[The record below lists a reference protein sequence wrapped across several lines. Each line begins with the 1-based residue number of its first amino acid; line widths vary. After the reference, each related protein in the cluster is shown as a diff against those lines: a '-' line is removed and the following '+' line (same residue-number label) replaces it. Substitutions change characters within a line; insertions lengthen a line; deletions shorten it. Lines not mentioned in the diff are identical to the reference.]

1 MDIFQNSY
9 FALFVIIALGYLV
22 GRLKIKGLSL
32 DVSAII
38 FVALVFGHYGVIIP
52 KDFQNLGLVLFIFT
66 IGVQAGPGFFE
77 SFRKDG
83 RMLAL
88 FATLLIVAAG
98 LVTLAVVAGFGVD
111 KNIAIGLLTGAL
123 TSTPGLA
130 AAIDYTNSP
139 LASIGYGVAYPF
151 GVIGVI
157 VFVRLMPKMLG
168 KKVSDAEAEYNSEIY
183 KDFPEIIKKNFI
195 VENDN
200 VTGKSIGELKIRHMT
215 QAVIS
220 RVMRDET
227 AFAPTPSV
235 VLQKGDIIKAV
246 GTPDSLERVQL
257 LIGPETSI
265 EIPLDPQYDVRG
277 VLVTNKAVVNKTLGQ
292 INLLATYGAT
302 VTRIRRSGIDISPT
316 PNSKLQMADK
326 LIVACSKA
334 NMPIVARIFGDD
346 DKRLSDTDLLPVSI
360 GIIAGVLVGLIHITF
375 PGFDFS
381 FGLTGGVLLVALVL
395 SRIGRTGPL
404 IWTMSGAANNLLR
417 QLGLILFLASV
428 GTSAGAEIVST
439 FRQYGIELFAMG
451 AAITIIPMF
460 LALYAGKLLFRM
472 NLLTMFGAIT
482 GGMTSTPGLAA
493 ADSMTDTN
501 AHSIAYATVYPV
513 AMVLL
518 IVIVQFMNLLF

>member
-1 MDIFQNSY
+1 MELFSGSY
-9 FALFVIIALGYLV
+9 FALFVIIALGYLT
-22 GRLKIKGLSL
+22 GRIKIKGLSL

-38 FVALVFGHYGVIIP
+38 FVALIFGHFGIIIP

-77 SFRKDG
+77 SFKKDG
-83 RMLAL
+83 RKLAL

-98 LVTLAVVAGFGVD
+98 LVTLLIVAGFGID
-111 KNIAIGLLTGAL
+111 KSIAIGLLTGAL

-130 AAIDYTNSP
+130 AAIDYTKSP

-157 VFVRLMPKMLG
+157 LFVRLMPKLLG
-168 KKVSDAEAEYNSEIY
+168 QKVTDAENEYNAEMH
-183 KDFPEIIKKNFI
+183 KDFPEIIRKNFV
-195 VENDN
+195 VENLN
-200 VTGKSIGELKIRHMT
+200 VVGKSLGELKIRHMT

-227 AFAPTPSV
+227 AFTPTPSTQ
-235 VLQKGDIIKAV
+235 LCKGDIVKAV
-246 GTPDSLERVQL
+246 GTPEALDRVNL
-257 LIGPETSI
+257 LIGPETDT
-265 EIPLDPQYDVRG
+265 EIPLDPQYDVRT

-302 VTRIRRSGIDISPT
+302 ITRIRRSGIDISPT
-316 PNSKLQMADK
+316 PNSRLQMGDK
-326 LIVACSKA
+326 LIVASSKA
-334 NMPIVARIFGDD
+334 NMAIVARIFGDD
-346 DKRLSDTDLLPVSI
+346 DKRLSDTDLLPVAI
-360 GIIAGVLVGLIHITF
+360 GIILGILIGLIHITF
-375 PGFDFS
+375 ANLDFS
-381 FGLTGGVLLVALVL
+381 FGLTGGVLLVALIL

-417 QLGLILFLASV
+417 QFGLILFLASV
-428 GTSAGAEIVST
+428 GTSAGAEIVNT

-451 AAITIIPMF
+451 AVITLVPMVV
-460 LALYAGKLLFRM
+460 ALYAGKYLFNM
-472 NLLTMFGAIT
+472 NLLNLFGAIT

-493 ADSMTDTN
+493 ADSMTESN

-518 IVIVQFMNLLF
+518 ILVVQALNLVF

>member
-1 MDIFQNSY
+1 MDIFSNSY
-9 FALFVIIALGYLV
+9 FALFVIIAIGYLV
-22 GRLKIKGLSL
+22 GRIKIKGLSL

-38 FVALVFGHYGVIIP
+38 FVALVFGHYGIIIP

-77 SFRKDG
+77 SFKKDG
-83 RMLAL
+83 RKLAL
-88 FATLLIVAAG
+88 FSTLLIVTAG
-98 LVTLAVVAGFGVD
+98 LMALVAVTGFGID

-157 VFVRLMPKMLG
+157 LFVRFMPNLMRE
-168 KKVSDAEAEYNSEIY
+168 KVSEAEKEYSTEIF
-183 KDFPEIIKKNFI
+183 KDFPEIIKRNFV
-195 VENDN
+195 VENHS
-200 VTGKSIGELKIRHMT
+200 VVGKSIGGLKIRLMT

-220 RVMRDET
+220 RVMREET
-227 AFAPTPSV
+227 AFTPTPSTI
-235 VLQKGDIIKAV
+235 LNKGDIIKAV
-246 GTPDSLERVQL
+246 GTPESLERVNL
-257 LIGPETSI
+257 LIGPETDT
-265 EIPLDPQYDVRG
+265 EVPLDPQYDVRT
-277 VLVTNKAVVNKTLGQ
+277 VLVTSKAVVNKTLGQ

-316 PNSKLQMADK
+316 PNSKLQMGDK
-326 LIVACSKA
+326 LIVASSKA
-334 NMPIVARIFGDD
+334 NMAIVASIFGDD
-346 DKRLSDTDLLPVSI
+346 DKRLSDTDLLPVAI
-360 GIIAGVLVGLIHITF
+360 GIILGILVGLIHITF
-375 PGFDFS
+375 SNFDFS

-417 QLGLILFLASV
+417 QFGLILFLASV
-428 GTSAGAEIVST
+428 GTSAGAEIVGT
-439 FRQYGIELFAMG
+439 FEQYGIELFAIGAFITLVPMG
-451 AAITIIPMF
+451 
-460 LALYAGKLLFRM
+460 LALLAGKYLFRM
-472 NLLTMFGAIT
+472 NLLTLFGAIT

-518 IVIVQFMNLLF
+518 ILVVQAFNLIF

>member
-1 MDIFQNSY
+1 MEILTNSY

-38 FVALVFGHYGVIIP
+38 FVALVFGHLGVVIP

-77 SFRKDG
+77 SFKRDG
-83 RMLAL
+83 RRLAL
-88 FATLLIVAAG
+88 FATLLILSAG
-98 LVTLAVVAGFGVD
+98 LISLIIVAVFDID

-130 AAIDYTNSP
+130 AAIDYTHSP

-157 VFVRLMPKMLG
+157 LFVRIMPRLLA
-168 KKVSDAEAEYNSEIY
+168 KKVSEAESDYNREMTR
-183 KDFPEIIKKNFI
+183 DFPLIEKKNFI
-195 VENDN
+195 VENTN
-200 VTGKSIGELKIRHMT
+200 VVGKSIAELKIRHMT

-220 RVMRDET
+220 RVMRSET
-227 AFAPTPSV
+227 AFAPTPATI
-235 VLQKGDIIKAV
+235 LNQGDIVKAV
-246 GTPDSLERVQL
+246 GTPEALERVKL
-257 LIGPETSI
+257 LIGSETEI
-265 EIPLDPQYDVRG
+265 EIPLDPQYDVRI
-277 VLVTNKAVVNKTLGQ
+277 VLVTNKEVVNKTLGQ

-302 VTRIRRSGIDISPT
+302 VTRIRRAGIDISPT
-316 PNSKLQMADK
+316 PNSKLQMGDK
-326 LIVACSKA
+326 LIVAASKA
-334 NMPIVARIFGDD
+334 NMAIVARIFGDD
-346 DKRLSDTDLLPVSI
+346 DKRLSDTDLLPVAL
-360 GIIAGVLVGLIHITF
+360 GIILGVLVGLIHISF
-375 PGFDFS
+375 SRIDFS
-381 FGLTGGVLLVALVL
+381 MGLTGGVLIVALVL

-404 IWTMSGAANNLLR
+404 IWTMTGAANNLLR
-417 QLGLILFLASV
+417 QLGLTLFLASV
-428 GTSAGAEIVST
+428 GTGAGAEIVAT
-439 FRQYGIELFAMG
+439 FQKYGLELFAWG
-451 AAITIIPMF
+451 AVITLFPM
-460 LALYAGKLLFRM
+460 LTALYAGKFFFKM
-472 NLLTMFGAIT
+472 NLLVLFGAIT

-518 IVIVQFMNLLF
+518 ILVVQALNLIF

>member
-1 MDIFQNSY
+1 MEIFSNSY
-9 FALFVIIALGYLV
+9 FALFVIIALGYLA
-22 GRLKIKGLSL
+22 GRIKVAGLSL

-38 FVALVFGHYGVIIP
+38 FVALLFGHYGVIIP

-83 RMLAL
+83 RTLAL
-88 FATLLIVAAG
+88 FATILIVAAG
-98 LVTLAVVAGFGVD
+98 LVSLVVISIFGID
-111 KNIAIGLLTGAL
+111 KNITIGLLTGAL

-157 VFVRLMPKMLG
+157 LFVRLMPKLIG
-168 KKVSDAEAEYNSEIY
+168 KKVVEAEQEYTREIY
-183 KDFPEIIKKNFI
+183 KEYPEIDKKNFV

-200 VTGKSIGELKIRHMT
+200 IAGKSIGELKVRHMT

-227 AFAPTPSV
+227 AFAPTPHTI
-235 VLQKGDIIKAV
+235 LQKGDIIKAV
-246 GTPDSLERVQL
+246 GSPDALHRVKL
-257 LIGPETSI
+257 LIGNETDI

-277 VLVTNKAVVNKTLGQ
+277 VLVTNKEVVNKTLGQ

-302 VTRIRRSGIDISPT
+302 VTRIRRAGIDISPT
-316 PNSKLQMADK
+316 PNSKLQMGDK
-326 LIVACSKA
+326 LIVAASKA
-334 NMPIVARIFGDD
+334 NMTIVARIFGDD
-346 DKRLSDTDLLPVSI
+346 DKRLSDTDLLPVAV
-360 GIIAGVLVGLIHITF
+360 GIILGALIGMIHITF
-375 PGFDFS
+375 SNIDFS
-381 FGLTGGVLLVALVL
+381 FGLTGGVLLIALVL
-395 SRIGRTGPL
+395 SRTGRTGPL
-404 IWTMSGAANNLLR
+404 IWTMSSAANNLLR
-417 QLGLILFLASV
+417 QLGLVLFLASV
-428 GTSAGAEIVST
+428 GTSAGAEIVKT
-439 FRQYGIELFAMG
+439 FQQYGIELFIWG
-451 AAITIIPMF
+451 AVITLIPMF
-460 LALYAGKLLFRM
+460 LALYVGKYVFNM
-472 NLLTMFGAIT
+472 NLLTLFGAIT

-493 ADSMTDTN
+493 ADSMTETN

-518 IVIVQFMNLLF
+518 ILVVQALNLLF

>member
-1 MDIFQNSY
+1 MEIFSNSY

-22 GRLKIKGLSL
+22 GRVKIKGLSL

-38 FVALVFGHYGVIIP
+38 FVALIFGHYGVVIP
-52 KDFQNLGLVLFIFT
+52 RDFQNLGLVLFIFT

-77 SFRKDG
+77 SFKKDG
-83 RMLAL
+83 RKLAL
-88 FATLLIVAAG
+88 FATLLIFAAALLSLVA
-98 LVTLAVVAGFGVD
+98 VAGFGID

-157 VFVRLMPKMLG
+157 VFVRLMPKLFG
-168 KKVSDAEAEYNSEIY
+168 KKMKDAETEYNSEIY
-183 KDFPEIIKKNFI
+183 KDFPEIVKKNFV
-195 VENDN
+195 VENEN
-200 VTGKSIGELKIRHMT
+200 IAGKTIGELRIRQMT

-220 RVMRDET
+220 RVMRNET
-227 AFAPTPSV
+227 AFAPTPST
-235 VLQKGDIIKAV
+235 VLNEGDIIKAV
-246 GTPDSLERVQL
+246 GTPESLDSVRL
-257 LIGPETSI
+257 LIGPETEI
-265 EIPLDPQYDVRG
+265 EIPLDPQYDVRT
-277 VLVTNKAVVNKTLGQ
+277 VLVSNKEVINKSLGQ
-292 INLLATYGAT
+292 LNLLATYGAT
-302 VTRIRRSGIDISPT
+302 VTRIRRAGIDISPS
-316 PNSKLQMADK
+316 PNSKLQMGDK
-326 LIVACSKA
+326 LIVASSKA

-360 GIIAGVLVGLIHITF
+360 GIILGVLVGLIHISF
-375 PGFDFS
+375 SNFDFS

-417 QLGLILFLASV
+417 QLGLILFLAAV
-428 GTSAGAEIVST
+428 GTSAGAEIVGT
-439 FRQYGIELFAMG
+439 FQQYGIELFAWG
-451 AAITIIPMF
+451 AVITIIPMF
-460 LALYAGKLLFRM
+460 LALYAGKYLFKM
-472 NLLTMFGAIT
+472 NLLSLFGAIT

-518 IVIVQFMNLLF
+518 IVVVQLLNLLF